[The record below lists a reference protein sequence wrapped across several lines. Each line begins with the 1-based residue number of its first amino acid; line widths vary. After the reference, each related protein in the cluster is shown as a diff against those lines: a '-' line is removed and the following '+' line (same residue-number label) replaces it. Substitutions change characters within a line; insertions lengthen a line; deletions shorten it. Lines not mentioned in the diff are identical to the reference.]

1 MQWLKKIKEL
11 LIENKKIQN
20 INNIIV
26 RDNKQ
31 LALKLKKLENNNT
44 IGYTYNKFQIEN
56 NTFNITNNNSM
67 SKNETKFKRNNLLIK
82 ITIRKILLIKS
93 ILYKYFYKFNY
104 ITKLINID
112 NKSKYFIENNNFI
125 INKAIAK
132 NSNNQNN
139 NEISDIEKRSQILS
153 KIINKKNISQY
164 IYRNIFDKWMM
175 RAWIFKSKDFIKEK
189 KKKKKEKFKQK
200 KQKKLYGY
208 YMDKNDKKNEE
219 ENENSWGDSDE
230 YVDKIKS
237 KYRNK
242 SGSGKNY

>member
-1 MQWLKKIKEL
+1 
-11 LIENKKIQN
+11 
-20 INNIIV
+20 
-26 RDNKQ
+26 
-31 LALKLKKLENNNT
+31 
-44 IGYTYNKFQIEN
+44 
-56 NTFNITNNNSM
+56 
-67 SKNETKFKRNNLLIK
+67 
-82 ITIRKILLIKS
+82 
-93 ILYKYFYKFNY
+93 
-104 ITKLINID
+104 
-112 NKSKYFIENNNFI
+112 
-125 INKAIAK
+125 
-132 NSNNQNN
+132 
-139 NEISDIEKRSQILS
+139 
-153 KIINKKNISQY
+153 
-164 IYRNIFDKWMM
+164 M